1 MDKTSRQ
8 LRQKIIPEEFDY
20 QALTGFLGSYASPRD
35 KITSLLKHEVIIRI
49 KKGLYIFGADYR
61 QRPYSREILAN
72 LIYGPSCV
80 SLEYALHYHGL
91 TPERAETITSVT
103 SKRPKQFFTPVG
115 LFTYNKVPVAGFSI
129 GMQRIELQD
138 GCAFLMASA
147 EKSLADTL
155 HCRRGLRLNT
165 QKEVYR
171 YLIDDLRIQETELSR
186 LNIPLLE
193 ELAQAYRSRKV
204 KLLAGV
210 VKQLCKR
217 EERPS
222 YA

>member
-20 QALTGFLGSYASPRD
+20 QALTGFLDNYASPRD

-49 KKGLYIFGADYR
+49 KKGLYIFGTDYR

-103 SKRPKQFFTPVG
+103 IKRPKQFSTPVG
-115 LFTYNKVPVAGFSI
+115 FFTYHNVPVAGFSI
-129 GMQRIELQD
+129 GMLRIELQD
-138 GCAFLMASA
+138 GSAFLMASA
-147 EKSLADTL
+147 EKALADT
-155 HCRRGLRLNT
+155 CRCRHGLRLNS
-165 QKEVYR
+165 QKELYR
-171 YLIDDLRIQETELSR
+171 YLIDDLRIQETELSKM
-186 LNIPLLE
+186 NISLLE

-204 KLLAGV
+204 KLLACIV
-210 VKQLCKR
+210 RQLCKR
-217 EERPS
+217 EDRPS